1 MPKEGDM
8 VEFKEWARTQRH
20 PVVIYSDFEAL
31 LQKIQ
36 KHKGENTLAF
46 QSHNPMSYGLYVK
59 AADDVP
65 VELLEQFEID
75 ELPIMDRGC
84 ETREEVAKYFV
95 KTTVEIAEKV
105 DKLFKTIAPI
115 IMSEEEEDKHL
126 KCEKCELCKTRFT
139 EKNHKVADHNHLS
152 GLYRQTLCNSCNLK
166 LQMPNFVTCFLHNL
180 SNYDAHFIVNELG
193 YDENEIKV
201 IPNSEEKYIS
211 FSKYINNT
219 FHIRFIDT
227 ARFMASKLSTLA
239 SNLITPGFEK
249 FRETSKV
256 FAPEDLPLVTR
267 KGVYPY
273 EYTDSW
279 EKLEETSLP
288 PKEEFYST
296 LTEEH
301 ISSKEYE
308 HARKV
313 WDHFGCK
320 TLGEY
325 SDLYLK
331 VDVMLL
337 ADVFENFRDI
347 CMKTY
352 NLDPA
357 HYYTAPGFSFDCML
371 KYTEMK
377 LELLTDYDMLLMFEK
392 GKHIFLFNIIKIFN

>member
-1 MPKEGDM
+1 
-8 VEFKEWARTQRH
+8 
-20 PVVIYSDFEAL
+20 
-31 LQKIQ
+31 
-36 KHKGENTLAF
+36 
-46 QSHNPMSYGLYVK
+46 
-59 AADDVP
+59 
-65 VELLEQFEID
+65 
-75 ELPIMDRGC
+75 
-84 ETREEVAKYFV
+84 
-95 KTTVEIAEKV
+95 
-105 DKLFKTIAPI
+105 
-115 IMSEEEEDKHL
+115 
-126 KCEKCELCKTRFT
+126 
-139 EKNHKVADHNHLS
+139 
-152 GLYRQTLCNSCNLK
+152 
-166 LQMPNFVTCFLHNL
+166 
-180 SNYDAHFIVNELG
+180 VNELG

>member
-1 MPKEGDM
+1 
-8 VEFKEWARTQRH
+8 
-20 PVVIYSDFEAL
+20 
-31 LQKIQ
+31 
-36 KHKGENTLAF
+36 
-46 QSHNPMSYGLYVK
+46 
-59 AADDVP
+59 
-65 VELLEQFEID
+65 
-75 ELPIMDRGC
+75 
-84 ETREEVAKYFV
+84 
-95 KTTVEIAEKV
+95 
-105 DKLFKTIAPI
+105 
-115 IMSEEEEDKHL
+115 
-126 KCEKCELCKTRFT
+126 
-139 EKNHKVADHNHLS
+139 
-152 GLYRQTLCNSCNLK
+152 
-166 LQMPNFVTCFLHNL
+166 
-180 SNYDAHFIVNELG
+180 
-193 YDENEIKV
+193 
-201 IPNSEEKYIS
+201 
-211 FSKYINNT
+211 
-219 FHIRFIDT
+219 
-227 ARFMASKLSTLA
+227 MASKLSTLA